1 MQKSAGECMRVWA
14 STGEHRKVQEG
25 IGKQLETAKIAFS
38 GLRERAGVSS
48 PPH

>member
-1 MQKSAGECMRVWA
+1 
-14 STGEHRKVQEG
+14 VQEG